1 MPHVPALVEALR
13 AASTTSP
20 DKPAVILPDRIFSF
34 ADLDRLSSTVAANL
48 LDAGLRRAERIALH
62 LTNGIEIV
70 IAYYACF
77 RIGAIALP
85 INTRLKN
92 DEIDYVLRHAEAA
105 AYIGQEL
112 AREITDWPPA
122 IRRRYVVGAA
132 LDGAQR
138 FDQLL
143 RPNAPRNFVAPAGD
157 DPAVV
162 LYTSGTT
169 SRPRP
174 RCAFASSTI
183 NSGTS
188 KRDRLAKSFRSRR
201 SPDA

>member
-85 INTRLKN
+85 INTRFKT

-105 AYIGQEL
+105 AYIGQSS
-112 AREITDWPPA
+112 RGRSPIG
-122 IRRRYVVGAA
+122 RRRSGA
-132 LDGAQR
+132 GTWS
-138 FDQLL
+138 
-143 RPNAPRNFVAPAGD
+143 APRSTAR
-157 DPAVV
+157 
-162 LYTSGTT
+162 SG
-169 SRPRP
+169 SMI
-174 RCAFASSTI
+174 C
-183 NSGTS
+183 
-188 KRDRLAKSFRSRR
+188 
-201 SPDA
+201 